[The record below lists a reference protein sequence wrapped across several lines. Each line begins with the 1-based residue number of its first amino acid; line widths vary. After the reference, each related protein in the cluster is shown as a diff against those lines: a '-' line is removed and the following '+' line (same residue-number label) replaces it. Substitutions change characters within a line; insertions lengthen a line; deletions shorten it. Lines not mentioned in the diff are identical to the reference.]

1 MEDVLGI
8 DSAGKT
14 IDMRGVHFMSE
25 DRIINLE
32 IKFAHQDDFLNQL
45 NQIVIEQQM
54 RIERLEKQ
62 VLDLKRDVNA
72 SGGVDGSRSLKDDK
86 PPHY

>member
-1 MEDVLGI
+1 
-8 DSAGKT
+8 
-14 IDMRGVHFMSE
+14 MSDE
-25 DRIINLE
+25 RIINLE

-45 NQIVIEQQM
+45 NQIVVEQQL

-72 SGGVDGSRSLKDDK
+72 SGGVDGNRSLKDDK

>member
-1 MEDVLGI
+1 MND
-8 DSAGKT
+8 
-14 IDMRGVHFMSE
+14 

-45 NQIVIEQQM
+45 NSVVTSQQKM
-54 RIERLEKQ
+54 IERLEKEI
-62 VLDLKRDVNA
+62 LDLKRNMNP
-72 SGGVDGSRSLKDDK
+72 SNSVDGNRSLSDDK